1 MPSSNKTTYYNLN
14 KWLSTDKPIMSDFN
28 SDNEILD
35 SVINSHI
42 SNTSL
47 HLTSDEKSRATKP
60 YAISLIAGDGQATKE
75 ITFSFEP
82 KLVIYCLSSAPFST
96 YDSNNKYNVVNAGVA
111 LGNYLGGSEGIS
123 LYEAKL
129 TVTQTSTVS
138 TGKNFINLNNAN
150 GQYLCIA
157 FK

>member
-1 MPSSNKTTYYNLN
+1 M
-14 KWLSTDKPIMSDFN
+14 
-28 SDNEILD
+28 
-35 SVINSHI
+35 
-42 SNTSL
+42 
-47 HLTSDEKSRATKP
+47 
-60 YAISLIAGDGQATKE
+60 
-75 ITFSFEP
+75 
-82 KLVIYCLSSAPFST
+82 
-96 YDSNNKYNVVNAGVA
+96 
-111 LGNYLGGSEGIS
+111 GNYLGGSEGIS